1 MTNCCHLIQKNYESQ
16 HGIDTLNRR
25 RKAHDERTILRRIKQ
40 KGEKL
45 GDNMKFLTILII
57 DDKYQFITTESD
69 NVFFVQQEMK
79 EYGEIKAILNEEQM
93 KTIAAEL
100 IKNGTINW

>member
-1 MTNCCHLIQKNYESQ
+1 
-16 HGIDTLNRR
+16 
-25 RKAHDERTILRRIKQ
+25 
-40 KGEKL
+40 
-45 GDNMKFLTILII
+45 MKFLIILIV

-93 KTIAAEL
+93 KTIVAEL

>member
-1 MTNCCHLIQKNYESQ
+1 
-16 HGIDTLNRR
+16 
-25 RKAHDERTILRRIKQ
+25 
-40 KGEKL
+40 
-45 GDNMKFLTILII
+45 MKFLTILIV
-57 DDKYQFITTESD
+57 DDKYQFTTTESD

-93 KTIAAEL
+93 KAIAAEL